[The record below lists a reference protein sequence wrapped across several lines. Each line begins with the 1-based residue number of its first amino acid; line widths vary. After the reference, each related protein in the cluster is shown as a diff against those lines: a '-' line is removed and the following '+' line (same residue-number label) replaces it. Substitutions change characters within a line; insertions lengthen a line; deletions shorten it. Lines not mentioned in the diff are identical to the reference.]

1 MNNSI
6 APDLSTRLLT
16 EKVMPTIVPG
26 QQCTFIEC
34 EENCTRCAYYTF
46 TRHLVADKVEKP
58 SKIHSPYFISITLHL
73 CILIKFSAFFCTVFS
88 MLFVFNFIQH
98 MKDVYR
104 FFPYLLYFFDWV
116 YVLSV
121 DILHSFLFH
130 FSETALFTWSKKS

>member
-1 MNNSI
+1 MNNSM
-6 APDLSTRLLT
+6 APDLSSCLLT

-73 CILIKFSAFFCTVFS
+73 CILIKFSAFLPVFFHAFCFQFYSAYERRLSLFS
-88 MLFVFNFIQH
+88 LFTI
-98 MKDVYR
+98 
-104 FFPYLLYFFDWV
+104 FFR
-116 YVLSV
+116 LSV
-121 DILHSFLFH
+121 CTEFWH
-130 FSETALFTWSKKS
+130 FTFFFVKFSRNWIIYLK